1 MKLCQVMRSYFE
13 RFPRIRPPSAPS
25 VFRSFSGRVISY
37 IRRAKTQMFLFFLLS
52 VLPSILFLI
61 FRFPRLFYIYRSFLV
76 PFPAFH
82 FFAAFPS
89 PLRSLSLYLRSF
101 LVFAFPYR
109 CKLVQS
115 ITIFWYTLP
124 RLPLSSS
131 AFRVHRS
138 IHIKNSP

>member
-13 RFPRIRPPSAPS
+13 RFPRIRPPS

-37 IRRAKTQMFLFFLLS
+37 IRHAKTQMFLFFLLS

-76 PFPAFH
+76 LLSCLSFLRRFPF
-82 FFAAFPS
+82 
-89 PLRSLSLYLRSF
+89 LSSF
-101 LVFAFPYR
+101 LVALFSFPFFVFAFLRR